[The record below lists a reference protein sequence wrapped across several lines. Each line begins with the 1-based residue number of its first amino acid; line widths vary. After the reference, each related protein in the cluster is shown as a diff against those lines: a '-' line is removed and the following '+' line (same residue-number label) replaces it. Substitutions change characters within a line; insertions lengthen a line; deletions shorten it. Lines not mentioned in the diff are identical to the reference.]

1 MGGVCVVRQFR
12 ARPSVILNEG
22 LLGILI
28 FYSRLS
34 HPRVNKTVATV
45 ILRNKVLKCLLD
57 YVMAS

>member
-28 FYSRLS
+28 FYIRLS
-34 HPRVNKTVATV
+34 HLRVNKIVATV
-45 ILRNKVLKCLLD
+45 ILWSIVLKCLLTT
-57 YVMAS
+57 